1 VAISLYDASVLT
13 YLQIIGAV
21 GGFLELG
28 EAYCQKEGIS
38 LDDIVE
44 TRLFPDMRPF
54 RFQIQSVAHH
64 SLGAVKGL
72 KSGSFGPARD
82 LPADDYAALQERIAN
97 ARDALEE
104 VTPHEI
110 NAREGQQVVFQAGE
124 TKRVYTS
131 EAFLLTFSLPNFYF
145 HATTAYDILRMK
157 GVPVGK
163 RNFMGTQR
171 TKA

>member
-1 VAISLYDASVLT
+1 MAISLYDASVLT

-28 EAYCQKEGIS
+28 ETHFQKEGIN

-44 TRLFPDMRPF
+44 TRLFPDMQPF

-64 SLGAVKGL
+64 SLGAIKAL
-72 KSGSFGPARD
+72 KSGSFSPPRD
-82 LPADDYAALQERIAN
+82 LPADDYPALKELIAS
-97 ARDALEE
+97 ARNMLEE
-104 VTPHEI
+104 VTPQEI
-110 NAREGQQVVFQAGE
+110 NAREGQEVVFQGRE

-131 EAFLLTFSLPNFYF
+131 EAFVLTFSLPNFYF

-157 GVPVGK
+157 GVPVVK
-163 RNFMGTQR
+163 RNFMGAQR
-171 TKA
+171 VKG